1 MRCFGIGLLSCLAIY
16 AGYLVSS
23 QYSVGSATGSSSFGS
38 SLVSYQEVARED
50 YLRLPVFTSTRGHP
64 APTPQ
69 SEGAGK
75 ATIKGLYP
83 GHDIIDTQGV
93 QQGSGEGTE
102 ESGRGV
108 TAIIT
113 EAAEEHGVPVGLML
127 ALARE
132 ENRQLD
138 PEAIYETPRER
149 SIGIYQM
156 NVKGGMGIGHAE
168 EALMDPEYNADLAAQ
183 TIRREY
189 ERTGTWR
196 GALWPWRGTRD
207 AALAKWREE

>member
-1 MRCFGIGLLSCLAIY
+1 MRHFALGIVISLAI
-16 AGYLVSS
+16 LVSGWES
-23 QYSVGSATGSSSFGS
+23 LPSEPAGASECTWLPWSALG
-38 SLVSYQEVARED
+38 VANEN
-50 YLRLPVFTSTRGHP
+50 YLPVRMLPATVTRS
-64 APTPQ
+64 APTPRP
-69 SEGAGK
+69 EGATM

-83 GHDIIDTQGV
+83 EQDIIDTQGV
-93 QQGSGEGTE
+93 QQGSGEGAAG
-102 ESGRGV
+102 SGRGIK
-108 TAIIT
+108 AIIR